1 MSASLPWSGGIIA
14 PPNIIITKKE
24 DPWEV
29 YFPRP
34 VILSEKMQG
43 HIIEQNNPPV
53 KNAKSAI
60 FPEPKIPINMAII
73 PRELNIVMIFT
84 ALSLDR

>member
-1 MSASLPWSGGIIA
+1 MSASFPWSGGIIA

-24 DPWEV
+24 DPCEV
-29 YFPRP
+29 YFPSP

-43 HIIEQNNPPV
+43 HIIEQNSPPV

-60 FPEPKIPINMAII
+60 FPEPNIPINIAII
-73 PRELNIVMIFT
+73 PRELNIVIIFK
-84 ALSLDR
+84 ALSLAR

>member
-1 MSASLPWSGGIIA
+1 M
-14 PPNIIITKKE
+14 
-24 DPWEV
+24 
-29 YFPRP
+29 
-34 VILSEKMQG
+34 ILSEKMQG

-84 ALSLDR
+84 ALSLAR